1 MCNRYVAK
9 YLTEILT
16 PGGNLTSYI
25 ESTQNLTHQS
35 NPLGLFQKPV
45 SCPFLYFLRKN
56 KTKYSFKERNKTVN
70 ILNCQLSD
78 CLPPCFL
85 CLFLPSS
92 HTTVS
97 CSEKESF
104 LFNKALFS
112 WPESRGSEDT
122 LFKPSSLA
130 RSFVELR
137 AWADCA
143 RLKLPLTGSSTSGP
157 PKLCN
162 SEMN

>member
-1 MCNRYVAK
+1 M
-9 YLTEILT
+9 
-16 PGGNLTSYI
+16 
-25 ESTQNLTHQS
+25 
-35 NPLGLFQKPV
+35 
-45 SCPFLYFLRKN
+45 
-56 KTKYSFKERNKTVN
+56 TKYFFKERHKAVN
-70 ILNCQLSD
+70 TLNFQVSD
-78 CLPPCFL
+78 FLPPCFL

-104 LFNKALFS
+104 LFNKALFP
-112 WPESRGSEDT
+112 WPERRGSEDT

-130 RSFVELR
+130 RSFVELS

-143 RLKLPLTGSSTSGP
+143 RFKPPLTGSSTSDP

-162 SEMN
+162 SKMNQSVF

>member
-1 MCNRYVAK
+1 MSNQ
-9 YLTEILT
+9 EQ
-16 PGGNLTSYI
+16 NLTSYI
-25 ESTQNLTHQS
+25 ESTQNLIHQS
-35 NPLGLFQKPV
+35 NPLGLFHKPV
-45 SCPFLYFLRKN
+45 SYPFLYFLRKSR
-56 KTKYSFKERNKTVN
+56 TRYFLKYRRKPVN
-70 ILNCQLSD
+70 ILNFILSD

-104 LFNKALFS
+104 LFNKAPFP
-112 WPESRGSEDT
+112 WPERRGSEDT

-143 RLKLPLTGSSTSGP
+143 RFKLPLTGSSTSDP
-157 PKLCN
+157 PKFCN
-162 SEMN
+162 GKMNQTVF

>member
-1 MCNRYVAK
+1 M
-9 YLTEILT
+9 EILNQ
-16 PGGNLTSYI
+16 GENLTSYT

-35 NPLGLFQKPV
+35 NCPELLQKPV
-45 SCPFLYFLRKN
+45 SCPFLHFLGKK
-56 KTKYSFKERNKTVN
+56 KTKYSFKERHKTVN
-70 ILNCQLSD
+70 TLNLKVSD

-104 LFNKALFS
+104 LFNKAPFS
-112 WPESRGSEDT
+112 WPERRGSEDT

-143 RLKLPLTGSSTSGP
+143 RFKLPLTGSSISDP
-157 PKLCN
+157 PKLYN
-162 SEMN
+162 SKMNWTVLKK